1 MRIVAG
7 KFKGRRLLAPE
18 GRDIRPTSDRARES
32 IFNIIEH
39 APFAPEIKGASAIDV
54 FAGTGAMGLEAM
66 SRGAEP
72 VTFIDLDDTARACIL
87 KNAGTMGQGRAVTVL
102 RLDATKMP
110 PPPRIAQCPAGYAFL
125 DAPYD
130 QDVSGPTLLSL
141 LARGWVA
148 QGSLCVVETPSDKSF
163 DAPRGYSMEDQRKY
177 GRAMV
182 SFLSVD

>member
-39 APFAPEIKGASAIDV
+39 APFAPDLEGGSAIDV
-54 FAGTGAMGLEAM
+54 FAGTGALGFEAM
-66 SRGAEP
+66 SRGATP
-72 VTFIDLDDTARACIL
+72 VTFVDVDDMARATIL

-110 PPPRIAQCPAGYAFL
+110 PPPRIAKCPARFAFL

-130 QDVSGPTLLSL
+130 QDVSGPALLSML
-141 LARGWVA
+141 GRGWVA
-148 QGSLCVVETPSDKSF
+148 AGSLCVVETPSDKTF
-163 DAPRGYSMEDQRKY
+163 DAPRGYTMEDQRKY

-182 SFLSVD
+182 SFLSVS

>member
-39 APFAPEIKGASAIDV
+39 APFAPELQGGSAIDI

-66 SRGAEP
+66 SRGAAP
-72 VTFIDLDDTARACIL
+72 VTFIDIDDMARACVL
-87 KNAGTMGQGRAVTVL
+87 KNAGTMGQGRSVTVL

-110 PPPRIAQCPAGYAFL
+110 PPPRIAACPVRFAFL

-130 QDVSGPTLLSL
+130 QDISGPSLLSL
-141 LARGWVA
+141 LSRGWVGA
-148 QGSLCVVETPSDKSF
+148 GSLCVVETPSDRAF
-163 DAPRGYSMEDQRKY
+163 DPPRGYALEDQRKY